1 MFLIFDTETTGLPLL
16 KNAPLTNFDN
26 WPRMVQ
32 IAWQL
37 HDELGN
43 FVESQNH
50 IVRPDGFE
58 IPINAKM
65 VHGISTEYALE
76 VGEPLG
82 DVLDKFLEAA
92 KKAKYLV
99 GHNINFDLSI
109 VGCEFLRNRGE
120 NPLPNWKVVDTCT
133 EKTANYCQFPG
144 GSHGKFKFP
153 KLIDFHKLLFG
164 TRCFSHCTATA
175 AAARTLFTTKRTMT
189 TRLRITASK
198 FSTRMATTSSSRLML
213 LAASG
218 TRARPTTTSSHRRSP
233 P

>member
-43 FVESQNH
+43 FVEAQNH

-76 VGEPLG
+76 HGEPLT
-82 DVLDKFLEAA
+82 DVLNMFLEAA

-109 VGCEFLRNRGE
+109 VGCEFLRDRGE

-133 EKTANYCQFPG
+133 EKKPAWPFV
-144 GSHGKFKFP
+144 SHW
-153 KLIDFHKLLFG
+153 
-164 TRCFSHCTATA
+164 T
-175 AAARTLFTTKRTMT
+175 
-189 TRLRITASK
+189 
-198 FSTRMATTSSSRLML
+198 
-213 LAASG
+213 
-218 TRARPTTTSSHRRSP
+218 
-233 P
+233 